1 MVFTHTIHDLA
12 LFSIFSFIGWN
23 HYMHGDNLTLYQL
36 SNTKTGP
43 IIGLSLMVKKEYSW
57 IVSHRN
63 EIVSTENCALLQNIP
78 AFINSGK
85 IQIFWVN
92 LLCNLC
98 SG

>member
-1 MVFTHTIHDLA
+1 MRE
-12 LFSIFSFIGWN
+12 
-23 HYMHGDNLTLYQL
+23 DNLTLYQL

-43 IIGLSLMVKKEYSW
+43 IIGLSLIVKKEYSW
-57 IVSHRN
+57 IFSYRN

-85 IQIFWVN
+85 ILTFWVN
-92 LLCNLC
+92 LSCNLC